1 MGHDP
6 VTVNPR
12 TTLASLRAELTR
24 LSARVAAL
32 EAAAAQ
38 APAATGTAPA
48 AAAPEP
54 FPEELLPVLVAAA
67 AAYLGVKP
75 VIRQIRLADSAAW
88 SQAGR
93 TRLQASHAL
102 PPTTRP
108 GARP

>member
-1 MGHDP
+1 MSHAP
-6 VTVNPR
+6 TTVKSR
-12 TTLASLRAELTR
+12 TTLASLEAQLAR

-38 APAATGTAPA
+38 PPAATGIPPA

-54 FPEELLPVLVAAA
+54 FPEELLPVLAAAA

-75 VIRQIRLADSAAW
+75 VIRQIRLLDSAAW

-93 TRLQASHAL
+93 ARLQASHAL

>member
-1 MGHDP
+1 MRHDP
-6 VTVNPR
+6 TTVNPR
-12 TTLASLRAELTR
+12 TTLATLRAELAR

-32 EAAAAQ
+32 EAAAA
-38 APAATGTAPA
+38 AKAAPA
-48 AAAPEP
+48 AATPEP